1 MSLFISFEGG
11 EGSGKSTQAR
21 LLAEWLAAS
30 RRPTVLVREPGSTI
44 LGHTLRRLVK
54 GMSMTPMAE
63 LLLFGAA
70 RAELAATVIRP
81 HIEKGHVVVS
91 DRYADSTIAYQ
102 QYGRQIDAQ
111 QVALAIQLA
120 TQGLKPD
127 VTFLLDLPPEKRRDR
142 AGKSQ
147 IALPLGEA
155 PTGRLDDASQTRFER
170 ESLQFHRRVRAGYK
184 ALAQAEPQRWVV
196 LDATLSIDDL
206 HHQVCKHL
214 ESRLPPPGP
223 RAVDLLDLTEMD
235 GK

>member
-1 MSLFISFEGG
+1 MFISFEGG

-30 RRPTVLVREPGSTI
+30 KHPTVLVREPGSTT
-44 LGHTLRRLVK
+44 LGQTLRRLVK

-70 RAELAATVIRP
+70 RAELAGTVIRP
-81 HIEKGHVVVS
+81 HLEKGHLVVS

-102 QYGRQIDAQ
+102 QYGRQMAAG

-120 TQGLKPD
+120 TEDLKPHI
-127 VTFLLDLPPEKRRDR
+127 TFLLDLPPEKRRDR

-147 IALPLGEA
+147 IALPLDEA
-155 PTGRLDDASQTRFER
+155 PTGRVDDASQTRFER
-170 ESLQFHRRVRAGYK
+170 ESLQFHRRVRTGYK

-196 LDATLSIDDL
+196 LDATLSIDNL
-206 HHQVCKHL
+206 HQQVRKHL
-214 ESRLPPPGP
+214 AARLPPPGP
-223 RAVDLLDLTEMD
+223 RPVDLLDLTEMD
-235 GK
+235 A